1 MSTVAK
7 LKQAVIGP
15 TDEQIAR
22 VGQSLVQSTE
32 GLERRLDELRRTPA
46 TLAQLLG
53 AEPVAHAINFQNLD
67 ALLARAETI
76 EAVVPDAEFDFAGQQ
91 SLSVCIERLRD
102 VLELARPYREA
113 RRS

>member
-1 MSTVAK
+1 MNAFAK
-7 LKQAVIGP
+7 VKHTLVGP
-15 TDEQIAR
+15 SPDEIAR
-22 VGQSLVQSTE
+22 VGQSLIQSTE

-53 AEPVAHAINFQNLD
+53 AEAVAHAINFHALD

-76 EAVVPDAEFDFAGQQ
+76 EAAAPGATFDFGGRQ
-91 SLSVCIERLRD
+91 SLAACTERLRD